1 MPCST
6 GEECAHEAA
15 ELGLAVA
22 CEALVHTF
30 AEPDIGVRIPRIQQL
45 LPVVGELQFG
55 HVHVLA
61 PCPLGLVGDGVDAI
75 VCQARQDTSSVGER
89 PNAIVL
95 ETCHKTTYLDKY
107 PPLP

>member
-61 PCPLGLVGDGVDAI
+61 CLLYTSDA
-75 VCQARQDTSSVGER
+75 ADE
-89 PNAIVL
+89 
-95 ETCHKTTYLDKY
+95 
-107 PPLP
+107 